1 MQGNLSFTKP
11 PKLFSFSVDKELCE
25 TDLQTQFFFFSL
37 HLAFSEM

>member
-25 TDLQTQFFFFSL
+25 TDLLFPSL
-37 HLAFSEM
+37 SLFRDVR